1 MFRNSIE
8 TFRSRDG
15 GNSDSVR
22 NELFD
27 EKELKFVSIPT
38 CILHQFSPV
47 FFHHLAEK
55 TRLAALQKARQD
67 SINQA
72 AVAEK
77 ARKVQ
82 AEAQAKAAA
91 EADRST

>member
-1 MFRNSIE
+1 LILKVENKGIE
-8 TFRSRDG
+8 PLA
-15 GNSDSVR
+15 
-22 NELFD
+22 EA
-27 EKELKFVSIPT
+27 E
-38 CILHQFSPV
+38 
-47 FFHHLAEK
+47 AEK